1 MVLISFFLNLFADV
15 LPGPQLPSPSDLK
28 LYGGIGGGALAVVFL
43 FLIFRR
49 KKKHDPEAGLAED
62 LGEYPPPPRPGKRRL
77 LVQGSPMRLRLVV
90 VAPVGKKDFAKG
102 GDVEPILD
110 EVVPGLADIAE
121 VDKPRVRVWPAQL
134 TVPGFPPSFWRLT
147 EKPSGQAGNWVLV
160 AGAARA
166 NGQPVLLGLALW
178 TDKPTKKGQLVL
190 EPNQWSEALRVE

>member
-1 MVLISFFLNLFADV
+1 MALFTFFVAMFADV
-15 LPGPQLPSPSDLK
+15 GPRLPLPGDPK
-28 LYGGIGGGALAVVFL
+28 IYGVVGGGALAVVFF
-43 FLIFRR
+43 FLVFRG

-62 LGEYPPPPRPGKRRL
+62 LGEYPPPPRAGKHRL

-110 EVVPGLADIAE
+110 EVVPGLAEIAE
-121 VDKPRVRVWPAQL
+121 ADKPRVRVWPAQL